1 MRTVGI
7 VCEYNPL
14 HLGHARQLTHLRM
27 QHPEAAVVCLM
38 SGLYVQRG
46 QPAVFSRQVRARR
59 RCWPG
64 ADLVLELPV
73 TVSLRSAEGF
83 AGGAVEILD
92 RLGVEGLS
100 FGAETADEALL
111 LDTARRLLSPQF
123 GAALRPHLNA
133 GLSFPAARS
142 RALASLGGDPGVL
155 ERPNDILAVEYCKAI
170 LARGS
175 RLVPLPIDRPGD
187 YHALEAHRENP
198 SATSLRRRILA
209 GEPWLSYVPPET
221 WPAYEGAEIHS
232 LALGERAVLA
242 RLRTLEEAAFVA
254 LPGASEG
261 LWRKLFR
268 ACRQETSLEEI
279 LTAAKSKRY
288 TRSRLDR
295 MALCACLGLTA
306 RDLAKPA
313 PYVRI
318 LGFRDRGRQVLREGS
333 QNLPLA
339 HAGQR
344 MDGPYFDLE
353 QRCTHLYGLF
363 SQPLEAPEPREQV
376 IRI

>member
-1 MRTVGI
+1 M
-7 VCEYNPL
+7 
-14 HLGHARQLTHLRM
+14 
-27 QHPEAAVVCLM
+27 
-38 SGLYVQRG
+38 
-46 QPAVFSRQVRARR
+46 
-59 RCWPG
+59 
-64 ADLVLELPV
+64 
-73 TVSLRSAEGF
+73 
-83 AGGAVEILD
+83 
-92 RLGVEGLS
+92 
-100 FGAETADEALL
+100 
-111 LDTARRLLSPQF
+111 
-123 GAALRPHLNA
+123 
-133 GLSFPAARS
+133 
-142 RALASLGGDPGVL
+142 L

>member
-27 QHPEAAVVCLM
+27 QHPEAAAVCLM

-46 QPAVFSRQVRARR
+46 QPAVFSRQVRARAALLA
-59 RCWPG
+59 G

-100 FGAETADEALL
+100 FGAETADKALL

-221 WPAYEGAEIHS
+221 WPAYARAGIHS

-242 RLRTLEEAAFVA
+242 RLRTLEEAAFAA

-295 MALCACLGLTA
+295 MACLGLTA
-306 RDLAKPA
+306 RDLAEPA

-363 SQPLEAPEPREQV
+363 SQTLEAPEPREQV